1 MKKLVLAAALAG
13 ITFAPVAAI
22 AGRQDFRVVNH
33 TGHVVMQLQVS
44 SSANPNWGPD
54 LLGEHVIQNNQAVN
68 VSFDRS
74 ERDCMWDI
82 KVTYD
87 DDTTNDLRQQNL
99 CELSELELTAE

>member
-1 MKKLVLAAALAG
+1 MKKLIIAAAIAG
-13 ITFAPVAAI
+13 TAFAPVAVAQ
-22 AGRQDFRVVNH
+22 GRQDFRVVNH
-33 TGHVVMQLQVS
+33 TGHVVMKLQVS

-54 LLGEHVIQNNQAVN
+54 LLGDNVIQNNQAVN
-68 VSFDRS
+68 VTFARG
-74 ERDCMWDI
+74 ERDCMWDV